1 MTAQVATP
9 LAARGTDLVHT
20 FRCMAVDVTFRLIE
34 PDAPPG
40 SAIESAEAVFHE
52 VERSCTRFDPRSP
65 LMLANAAADTWWPV
79 PPACFSALSEAAQ
92 AHQDTLGRFDPRI
105 LRELNAFGYD
115 RSLPFAAGPLDLGAR
130 NDSGASRTLR
140 IRPPWR
146 PEFNPARSAVRIGP
160 FPVDLG
166 GIGKGLAVRWAAEAL
181 GGRAASFLV
190 EAGGD
195 LVTAGPGPE
204 GDGWRAAVEDPRGG
218 EQPVAILDVTDR
230 ACATSSIRLRSWRV
244 DGRLVHHLIDPL
256 TGQPG
261 GEGLLSVTVLAA
273 DPAWAEVRSKTL
285 FLAGR
290 SGIAAEAAEQGL
302 AALWVDVD
310 GRVGSSEALGKAL
323 LWRTPNGG

>member
-1 MTAQVATP
+1 MTAQQTR
-9 LAARGTDLVHT
+9 LLTDRGSDLVHT
-20 FRCMAVDVTFRLIE
+20 FRCMAVDVTFRLIG
-34 PDAPPG
+34 PDALPG
-40 SAIESAEAVFHE
+40 SAVESAEAVFRE
-52 VERSCTRFDPRSP
+52 VERSCTRFDPNSP
-65 LMLANAAADTWWPV
+65 LMLANAAADAWSPV
-79 PPACFSALSEAAQ
+79 PSACFSALSEAAQ

-105 LRELNAFGYD
+105 LRALTAFGYD
-115 RSLPFAAGPLDLGAR
+115 RSLPFAAGPLDLGTR
-130 NDSGASRTLR
+130 SDSSANRTLR

-146 PEFNPARSAVRIGP
+146 PDFDPARSAVRIGP

-166 GIGKGLAVRWAAEAL
+166 GIGKGLAVRWAAAAL
-181 GGRAASFLV
+181 RGRAESILV

-218 EQPVAILDVTDR
+218 ERPVAVLNVTNR

-261 GEGLLSVTVLAA
+261 GESLLSVTVLAA

-290 SGIAAEAAEQGL
+290 RGIAAKAAEQGL

-310 GRVGSSEALGKAL
+310 GQVASSEALGDAL